1 MAILDL
7 GISTNATTSAQSS
20 MVRFQEHHNINSIY
34 VVFSTELGADVQENI
49 DVAVCYRYV
58 KRPGDAT
65 GGSDNG
71 WSQWSGWYWSRIP
84 SRQCNP
90 HQVYYDSRWYWAIEL
105 SQIGEYSDQTGMD
118 PSPYGTVKQQLF
130 PSGYALESRKY
141 DGIEIQVKVK
151 TQYYEQYQE
160 SQGGEFSDVA
170 MNNSVVFS
178 YVPNYYLK
186 SAEILPEGVI
196 QVKYDAPAWR
206 RNDDRFS
213 VEEVYVSDT
222 DEDLLKSG
230 NWWGSIM
237 GYNGG
242 FGYVRIP
249 TSWLKRTPKQGE
261 GIHVKIRMNAGF
273 NSIDQW
279 FAYLEGDTDTSDHS
293 QCSTPILDVKYVGK
307 DSVQIRLGDA
317 KDFDISYDQAYCSL
331 STEMADSDFEMV
343 DNGGVYVIKYPPL
356 EKSFEVFAIGQK
368 TYPGSDEYL
377 LSKMVSVTIPAIPA
391 DKRMFIGPL
400 NSTRYREVEIRYN
413 VSESWSF
420 EPESETVK
428 FATRDYD
435 SVAFGSGGSATG
447 TLEFD
452 IVTEHMYGDAI
463 YQELEDFER
472 LMFAG
477 ICVLRGPDGE
487 RRRIAVESVD
497 IDWDRYRR
505 FRTVKIG
512 MRQVQ

>member
-7 GISTNATTSAQSS
+7 GISTNATTSAHSS
-20 MVRFQEHHNINSIY
+20 MVRFTEHHGINSIY
-34 VVFSTELGADVQENI
+34 VVFSTELGAQFQENI
-49 DVAVCYRYV
+49 DCAISYRYV

-71 WSQWSGWYWSRIP
+71 WSEWSGWYWSRIP
-84 SRQCNP
+84 SSQCNP
-90 HQVYYDSRWYWAIEL
+90 HQTYYNSRWYWAIEL

-118 PSPYGTVKQQLF
+118 PSPYGSVKEQLF
-130 PSGYALESRKY
+130 GSSYALETRKY
-141 DGIEIQVKVK
+141 DAIEIQVHVK
-151 TQYYEQYQE
+151 TQYYEQYWE

-170 MNNSVVFS
+170 QNNSIVFS

-186 SAEILPEGVI
+186 TVQLLPEGVI
-196 QVKYDAPAWR
+196 QVKYDAPAWQ
-206 RNDDRFS
+206 RNDDRFAVEDVY
-213 VEEVYVSDT
+213 VEET
-222 DEDLLKSG
+222 GENLLKSG
-230 NWWGSIM
+230 NWYGNIM

-249 TSWLKRTPKQGE
+249 YSWLKRPPQNNET
-261 GIHVKIRMNAGF
+261 IHVSIRMNAGF
-273 NSIDQW
+273 NPIDQW
-279 FAYLEGDTDTSDHS
+279 FGYLEGDVSVADHTK
-293 QCSTPILDVKYVGK
+293 CSTPLLEVVQVNR
-307 DSVQIRLGDA
+307 DSVQIRLHDL
-317 KDFDISYDQAYCSL
+317 KDYDISYDQAYCGL
-331 STEMADSDFEMV
+331 STEMADSDFQMV
-343 DNGGVYVIKYPPL
+343 DNGGLYIIKYPPL
-356 EKSFEVFAIGQK
+356 EREFEVYAIGHK

-377 LSKMVSVTIPAIPA
+377 ISDLASVTIPAIPS
-391 DKRMFIGPL
+391 DNRMFIGPL
-400 NSTRYREVEIRYN
+400 NWDRFQEVEIRYN
-413 VSESWSF
+413 VSENWSF

-435 SVAFGSGGSATG
+435 SVAFGNGGSATG

-452 IVTEHMYGDAI
+452 IVTEHMYGEQI

-487 RRRIAVESVD
+487 RRRIAVEDVEVG
-497 IDWDRYRR
+497 WDRCRHL
-505 FRTVKIG
+505 RTVKIS